1 MIHQEFST
9 YTSEPPLLLILQSIL
24 TNIFYET
31 IFLSEIGSLNFVI
44 VKKNTNTFYPDGYL
58 DVCCERN
65 PSDPSNSAFRFTRW
79 PCCIDLFQV
88 VAVIS
93 VFFICVSVLSFALK
107 THPDLRVAT
116 LRNVTVPKD
125 RPPAPG
131 LDPPMDWVLSK
142 DRTDPHQAFFY
153 VELVCNVWF
162 TFELFARSIVSKSFY
177 AKP

>member
-1 MIHQEFST
+1 M
-9 YTSEPPLLLILQSIL
+9 L
-24 TNIFYET
+24 
-31 IFLSEIGSLNFVI
+31 
-44 VKKNTNTFYPDGYL
+44 YL
-58 DVCCERN
+58 DNTCMLSTNDIHFRN
-65 PSDPSNSAFRFTRW
+65 CNINRIHAF
-79 PCCIDLFQV
+79 FQV

-131 LDPPMDWVLSK
+131 EDPPLEWILSK
-142 DRTDPHQAFFY
+142 DRTDPHEAFFY

-162 TFELFARSIVSKSFY
+162 TFELLARSIVSTRHY
-177 AKP
+177 YNNITCIIYPINN

>member
-1 MIHQEFST
+1 MIRKGIIHVIIHCKMFDSLHT
-9 YTSEPPLLLILQSIL
+9 WYFIYFYIL
-24 TNIFYET
+24 
-31 IFLSEIGSLNFVI
+31 
-44 VKKNTNTFYPDGYL
+44 
-58 DVCCERN
+58 
-65 PSDPSNSAFRFTRW
+65 
-79 PCCIDLFQV
+79 QV

-131 LDPPMDWVLSK
+131 EDPPMEWVLSK
-142 DRTDPHQAFFY
+142 DRTDPHEAFFY

-162 TFELFARSIVSKSFY
+162 TFELLARSIVSTKCICFN
-177 AKP
+177 PNHIV

>member
-1 MIHQEFST
+1 M
-9 YTSEPPLLLILQSIL
+9 
-24 TNIFYET
+24 
-31 IFLSEIGSLNFVI
+31 
-44 VKKNTNTFYPDGYL
+44 
-58 DVCCERN
+58 
-65 PSDPSNSAFRFTRW
+65 
-79 PCCIDLFQV
+79 
-88 VAVIS
+88 S

-131 LDPPMDWVLSK
+131 LDPPLEWVLSK

-162 TFELFARSIVSKSFY
+162 TFELFARSIVSAVESWKTSFLDVRTVFY
-177 AKP
+177 FIFENEIVK